1 MYTEGNTAVGTL
13 QLRKPDV
20 TYSMIQLAETRGDG
34 RRTRGRDLGKDSG
47 GGADS
52 HENAAPRVSA
62 KLGAEGETK
71 GEQMEPGGAAQPS
84 PRFLGRP

>member
-1 MYTEGNTAVGTL
+1 MGDGHG
-13 QLRKPDV
+13 
-20 TYSMIQLAETRGDG
+20 AETSG
-34 RRTRGRDLGKDSG
+34 RTA